1 MRQLFRSKE
10 AGILLIIILVS
21 AVITLKNPVFLTTEN
36 LLDLAKNNTVI
47 GIVALGMLP
56 VIITGG
62 IDVSVGAMTAAVTII
77 IGKFMVNFGG
87 NLLLVFI
94 LGCASGALLGAFNGL
109 LVSRLE
115 LPPIVVTLGSMSIIN
130 GLMLYYTGGS
140 WITNI
145 PQWFIDF
152 GRIKLAGIPI
162 QVFFLVLAAVITYL
176 VLKYTLIGRGIFAIG
191 GNPVAAVRAGFH
203 KDKIL
208 LFLYS
213 YLGFLV
219 GLAAVVHT
227 SIMRQVDPNAFSGF
241 EMNVIAAVVLGGANV
256 LGGEGSVFGT
266 ILGVTVL
273 AVIQNGLILAWIP
286 TYWQQIVVGVI
297 ILAAVCF
304 DVIQNRRR
312 QARIAR
318 IDVAGETPVGR

>member
-1 MRQLFRSKE
+1 
-10 AGILLIIILVS
+10 
-21 AVITLKNPVFLTTEN
+21 
-36 LLDLAKNNTVI
+36 
-47 GIVALGMLP
+47 MLP

-94 LGCASGALLGAFNGL
+94 LGCVSGALLGAFNGL
-109 LVSRLE
+109 LVSKLN

-145 PQWFIDF
+145 PQWFITF
-152 GRIKLAGIPI
+152 GRIKMAGVPI

-266 ILGVTVL
+266 LLGVTVL

>member
-1 MRQLFRSKE
+1 MKQLFRSKE
-10 AGILLIIILVS
+10 AGILLIILLVS

-94 LGCASGALLGAFNGL
+94 LGCVSGALLGAFNGL
-109 LVSRLE
+109 LVSKLN

-145 PQWFIDF
+145 PQWFITF
-152 GRIKLAGIPI
+152 GRIKMAGVPI

-241 EMNVIAAVVLGGANV
+241 EMNVIAAVVLGGANE
-256 LGGEGSVFGT
+256 LGGEGSFFGT
-266 ILGVTVL
+266 LLGVTVL

-318 IDVAGETPVGR
+318 IDVAGETPAGR

>member
-10 AGILLIIILVS
+10 AGILLIIIVLA
-21 AVITLKNPVFLTTEN
+21 AVITLKNPVFLTSEN

-87 NLLLVFI
+87 NLVLVFL
-94 LGCASGALLGAFNGL
+94 LGCVSGALLGAFNGL
-109 LVSRLE
+109 LVSKLN

-145 PQWFIDF
+145 PQWFISF
-152 GRIKLAGIPI
+152 GRIKVVGIPI
-162 QVFFLVLAAVITYL
+162 QIFFLVLAAVLTYV
-176 VLKYTLIGRGIFAIG
+176 VLKYTLMGRGIFAIG

-203 KDKIL
+203 KERIL

-227 SIMRQVDPNAFSGF
+227 SIMRQVDPNAFTGF

-286 TYWQQIVVGVI
+286 TYWQQIVVGII
-297 ILAAVCF
+297 ILAAVCL

>member
-318 IDVAGETPVGR
+318 IDVAGETPAGR

>member
-1 MRQLFRSKE
+1 MGQ
-10 AGILLIIILVS
+10 
-21 AVITLKNPVFLTTEN
+21 
-36 LLDLAKNNTVI
+36 
-47 GIVALGMLP
+47 
-56 VIITGG
+56 
-62 IDVSVGAMTAAVTII
+62 TAAVTII
-77 IGKFMVNFGG
+77 IGKYMVNFGG
-87 NLLLVFI
+87 NLLLVFTI
-94 LGCASGALLGAFNGL
+94 GCISGALLGALNGL
-109 LVSRLE
+109 LVSKLN

-145 PQWFIDF
+145 PQWFINF
-152 GRIKLAGIPI
+152 GRIKAAGIPI
-162 QVFFLVLAAVITYL
+162 QIFFLVLAAVITYL
-176 VLKYTLIGRGIFAIG
+176 VLKYTLVGRGIFAIG
-191 GNPVAAVRAGFH
+191 GNPLAAVRAGFH
-203 KDKIL
+203 KDRIL

-256 LGGEGSVFGT
+256 LGGEGTVFGT

-286 TYWQQIVVGVI
+286 TYWQQIVVGII

-318 IDVAGETPVGR
+318 IDVAGETPAGR

>member
-1 MRQLFRSKE
+1 MKQLFRSKE

-77 IGKFMVNFGG
+77 IGKYMVNFGG
-87 NLLLVFI
+87 NLLLVFTI
-94 LGCASGALLGAFNGL
+94 GCISGALLGALNGL
-109 LVSRLE
+109 LVSKLN

-145 PQWFIDF
+145 PQWFINF
-152 GRIKLAGIPI
+152 GRIKAAGIPI
-162 QVFFLVLAAVITYL
+162 QIFFLVLAAVITYL
-176 VLKYTLIGRGIFAIG
+176 VLKYTLVGRGIFAIG
-191 GNPVAAVRAGFH
+191 GNPLAAVRAGFH
-203 KDKIL
+203 KDRIL

-256 LGGEGSVFGT
+256 LGGEGTVFGT

-286 TYWQQIVVGVI
+286 TYWQQIVVGII

>member
-1 MRQLFRSKE
+1 MKQLFRSKE

>member
-21 AVITLKNPVFLTTEN
+21 AVITLKNPVFLTAEN

-87 NLLLVFI
+87 NLLLVFL

-109 LVSRLE
+109 LVSKLN

-152 GRIKLAGIPI
+152 GRIKLAGVPI

>member
-10 AGILLIIILVS
+10 AGILLIIIVLA
-21 AVITLKNPVFLTTEN
+21 AVITLKNPVFLTSEN

-87 NLLLVFI
+87 NLLLVFL
-94 LGCASGALLGAFNGL
+94 LGCVSGALLGAFNGL
-109 LVSRLE
+109 LVSKLN

-145 PQWFIDF
+145 PQWFIGF
-152 GRIKLAGIPI
+152 GRIKVVGIPI
-162 QVFFLVLAAVITYL
+162 QIFFLVLAAVLTYV
-176 VLKYTLIGRGIFAIG
+176 VLKYTLMGRGIFAIG

-203 KDKIL
+203 KERIL

-227 SIMRQVDPNAFSGF
+227 SIMRQVDPNAFTGF

-286 TYWQQIVVGVI
+286 TYWQQIVVGII
-297 ILAAVCF
+297 ILAAVCL